1 MDFPSIERISECF
14 IKPKYEIEESNES
27 YHLAPWDL
35 AMLSSHYI
43 QKGLLFVK
51 PKNNPNYSTDKLLE
65 SLKESLSLTLV
76 HFHPLAGRLATLT
89 DDQRGESVVFVDCK
103 KGPGVGFIHAT
114 LDVTISNIVSS
125 ANVPLV
131 VRSFFDHDRA
141 VNYEGHFRSL
151 LSVQVTE
158 LLDGVFIGCSMNH
171 VLGDGTSY
179 WHFWNVWTEIH
190 TANGKDI
197 SVSRLP
203 IHQRWFP
210 DGYGPVAL
218 LPFTC
223 PDQFVTIYEES
234 SELRE
239 RFFHFSSKSIARL
252 KANANEES
260 NTAKISSFQAL
271 SAFVWR
277 AIVRANQLPHDQ
289 ITNCR
294 LAVNN
299 RSRLDPPLSQDYFG
313 NALNAVKATTTAG
326 QLLEQTLGWVALMLH
341 QAVIN
346 HTDKVVRDFVKGWLE
361 SPFVYPITMFD
372 PNSVMIGGSPRFD
385 MYGNEFGLGKAVAAR
400 SGHAHKYGGKVSAYP
415 GHAGKGS
422 VDLEICLTPDSMTA
436 LESDEEFMGAV
447 SLP

>member
-43 QKGLLFVK
+43 QKGLLFAK
-51 PKNNPNYSTDKLLE
+51 PKNNSNYSTDKLLE
-65 SLKESLSLTLV
+65 SLKESLSLTLF
-76 HFHPLAGRLATLT
+76 HFHPLA
-89 DDQRGESVVFVDCK
+89 
-103 KGPGVGFIHAT
+103 GPGVGFIHAT
-114 LDVTISNIVSS
+114 LDVTISDIVSS

-141 VNYEGHFRSL
+141 
-151 LSVQVTE
+151 VTE

-190 TANGKDI
+190 IANGKDI

-203 IHQRWFP
+203 VHQRWFP

-218 LPFTC
+218 LPFTR

>member
-43 QKGLLFVK
+43 QKGLLFAK
-51 PKNNPNYSTDKLLE
+51 PKNNSNYSTDKLLE
-65 SLKESLSLTLV
+65 SLKESLSLTLF
-76 HFHPLAGRLATLT
+76 HFHPLA
-89 DDQRGESVVFVDCK
+89 VFVDCK

-114 LDVTISNIVSS
+114 LDVTISDIVSS

-141 VNYEGHFRSL
+141 
-151 LSVQVTE
+151 VTE

-190 TANGKDI
+190 IANGKDI

-203 IHQRWFP
+203 VHQRWFP

-218 LPFTC
+218 LPFTR
-223 PDQFVTIYEES
+223 PDQFVTI
-234 SELRE
+234 
-239 RFFHFSSKSIARL
+239 
-252 KANANEES
+252 
-260 NTAKISSFQAL
+260 
-271 SAFVWR
+271 
-277 AIVRANQLPHDQ
+277 
-289 ITNCR
+289 

-326 QLLEQTLGWVALMLH
+326 QILEQTLGWAALMLH
-341 QAVIN
+341 QAVIK

-372 PNSVMIGGSPRFD
+372 PNSVIIGGSPRFD
-385 MYGNEFGLGKAVAAR
+385 MYGNEIGLGKAVAAR
-400 SGHAHKYGGKVSAYP
+400 NGYAHKYVGKVSAYL
-415 GHAGKGS
+415 GHAGEGS
-422 VDLEICLTPDSMTA
+422 VDLEICLTPDSMRA
-436 LESDEEFMGAV
+436 LESDKEFMGAV